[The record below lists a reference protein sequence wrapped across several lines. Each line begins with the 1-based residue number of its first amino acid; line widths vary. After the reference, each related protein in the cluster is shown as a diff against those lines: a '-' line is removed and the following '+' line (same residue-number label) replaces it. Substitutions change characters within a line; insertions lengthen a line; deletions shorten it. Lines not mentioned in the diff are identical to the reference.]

1 MKTVPV
7 WEAEGM
13 VLCHDLTQIIPG
25 EFKGSAFRKG
35 HIIRREDIPRLLDMG
50 KENIFVYDL
59 KSSLVHEDEAAL
71 RIARAAAGDGVL
83 LSDPQEGK
91 VQLAA
96 AHAGLLKVDVGL
108 LHAVNEVEEVMIAT
122 LHSNQHVEKGK
133 VLAGTRVIPLVV
145 SEEKV
150 ARVEQICGTT
160 TQLVRVM
167 PYDHFAVGI
176 VTTGSEV
183 FSGRNQDKFGPVI
196 REKVE
201 RYGSTVM
208 RQVLVTDSAEQIAA
222 AVTSLADD
230 GAQLVAVTGGMSV
243 DPDDVSPLGIGLAG
257 GQVVTYGAPTL
268 PGAMFML
275 AYLGDIPILGL
286 PGCVMYNRTT
296 IFDLLLPRILIGE
309 RLCRLD
315 IIELAHGGLCVG
327 CDVCR
332 YPDCGFG
339 KG

>member
-35 HIIRREDIPRLLDMG
+35 HVIRREDIPRLLDMG
-50 KENIFVYDL
+50 KENVFVYDL
-59 KSSLVHEDEAAL
+59 KSGLVHEDDAAL

-122 LHSNQHVEKGK
+122 LHSNQHVEEGK

-150 ARVEQICGTT
+150 ARVEQICGTKT
-160 TQLVRVM
+160 RLVHVT
-167 PYDHFAVGI
+167 PYDHLAVGI

-183 FSGRNQDKFGPVI
+183 FSGRIQDKFGPVI

-222 AVTSLADD
+222 AVTSLAED
-230 GAQLVAVTGGMSV
+230 GAQLVTVTGGMSV
-243 DPDDVSPLGIGLAG
+243 DPDDVSPLGIRLAG
-257 GQVVTYGAPTL
+257 GEVVTYGAPTL

-275 AYLGDIPILGL
+275 AYLGDVPVMGL

-309 RLCRLD
+309 RLSRLD

>member
-1 MKTVPV
+1 M
-7 WEAEGM
+7 
-13 VLCHDLTQIIPG
+13 
-25 EFKGSAFRKG
+25 
-35 HIIRREDIPRLLDMG
+35 
-50 KENIFVYDL
+50 
-59 KSSLVHEDEAAL
+59 
-71 RIARAAAGDGVL
+71 
-83 LSDPQEGK
+83 
-91 VQLAA
+91 
-96 AHAGLLKVDVGL
+96 
-108 LHAVNEVEEVMIAT
+108 NEVEEVMIAT

-243 DPDDVSPLGIGLAG
+243 DPDDVSP
-257 GQVVTYGAPTL
+257 
-268 PGAMFML
+268 
-275 AYLGDIPILGL
+275 ILGL

>member
-35 HIIRREDIPRLLDMG
+35 HVIRREDIPRLLDMG
-50 KENIFVYDL
+50 KENVFVYDL
-59 KSSLVHEDEAAL
+59 KSGLVHEDDAAL

-122 LHSNQHVEKGK
+122 LHSNQHVEEGK

-150 ARVEQICGTT
+150 ARAEQICGTKT
-160 TQLVRVM
+160 RLVHVT
-167 PYDHFAVGI
+167 PYDHLAVGI
-176 VTTGSEV
+176 VTTGGEV
-183 FSGRNQDKFGPVI
+183 FSGRIQDKFGPVI

-222 AVTSLADD
+222 AVTSLAED
-230 GAQLVAVTGGMSV
+230 GAQLVTVTGGMSV
-243 DPDDVSPLGIGLAG
+243 DPDDVSPLGIRLAG
-257 GQVVTYGAPTL
+257 GEVVTYGAPTL

-275 AYLGDIPILGL
+275 AYLGDVPVMGL

-309 RLCRLD
+309 RLSRLD

>member
-35 HIIRREDIPRLLDMG
+35 HVIRREDIPRLLDMG
-50 KENIFVYDL
+50 KENVFVYDL
-59 KSSLVHEDEAAL
+59 KSGLVHEDDAAL
-71 RIARAAAGDGVL
+71 RIARAAAGEGVL

-122 LHSNQHVEKGK
+122 LHSNQHVEEGK

-150 ARVEQICGTT
+150 ARAEQICGTKT
-160 TQLVRVM
+160 RLVHVT
-167 PYDHFAVGI
+167 PYDHLAVGI
-176 VTTGSEV
+176 VTTGGEV
-183 FSGRNQDKFGPVI
+183 FSGRIQDKFGPVI

-222 AVTSLADD
+222 AVTSLAED
-230 GAQLVAVTGGMSV
+230 GAQLVTVTGGMSV
-243 DPDDVSPLGIGLAG
+243 DPDDVSPLGIRLAG
-257 GQVVTYGAPTL
+257 GEVVTYGAPTL

-275 AYLGDIPILGL
+275 AYLGDVPVMGL

-309 RLCRLD
+309 RLSRLD

>member
-35 HIIRREDIPRLLDMG
+35 HIIRGEDIPRLLDMG
-50 KENIFVYDL
+50 KENVFVYEL
-59 KSSLVHEDEAAL
+59 SAGLVHEDDAAH

-83 LSDPQEGK
+83 LSNAQEGK

-96 AHAGLLKVDVGL
+96 AHAGLLKVDAGL
-108 LHAVNEVEEVMIAT
+108 LHAVNEIEEVMIAT
-122 LHSNQHVEKGK
+122 LHSNQHVEEGK

-150 ARVEQICGTT
+150 ARVEQICETKT
-160 TQLVRVM
+160 RLVRVM
-167 PYDHFAVGI
+167 PYDRLAAGI

-183 FSGRNQDKFGPVI
+183 FSGRIQDKFGPVI

-222 AVTSLADD
+222 AVTSLAED
-230 GAQLVAVTGGMSV
+230 GAQLIAVTGGMSV
-243 DPDDVSPLGIGLAG
+243 DPDDVSPLGIRLAG
-257 GQVVTYGAPTL
+257 GEVVSYGAPTL

-275 AYLGDIPILGL
+275 AYLGDIPVMGL

-296 IFDLLLPRILIGE
+296 IFDLVLPRVLAGE
-309 RLCRLD
+309 RLSRQD
-315 IIELAHGGLCVG
+315 IIELGHGGLCAG

>member
-35 HIIRREDIPRLLDMG
+35 HVIRREDIPRLLDMG
-50 KENIFVYDL
+50 KENVFVYDL
-59 KSSLVHEDEAAL
+59 KSGLVHEDDAAL
-71 RIARAAAGDGVL
+71 RIARAAAGEGVL

-122 LHSNQHVEKGK
+122 LHSNQHVEEGK

-150 ARVEQICGTT
+150 ARVEQICGTKT
-160 TQLVRVM
+160 RLVHVT
-167 PYDHFAVGI
+167 PYDHLAVGI

-183 FSGRNQDKFGPVI
+183 FSGRIQDKFGPVI

-222 AVTSLADD
+222 AVTSLAED
-230 GAQLVAVTGGMSV
+230 GAQLVTVTGGMSV
-243 DPDDVSPLGIGLAG
+243 DPDDVSPLGIRLAG
-257 GQVVTYGAPTL
+257 GEVVTYGAPTL

-275 AYLGDIPILGL
+275 AYLGDVPVMGL

-309 RLCRLD
+309 RLSRLD